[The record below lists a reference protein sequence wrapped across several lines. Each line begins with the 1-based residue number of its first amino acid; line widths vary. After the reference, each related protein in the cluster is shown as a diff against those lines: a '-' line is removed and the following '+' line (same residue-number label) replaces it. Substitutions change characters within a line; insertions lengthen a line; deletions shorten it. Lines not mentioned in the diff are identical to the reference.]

1 MARLA
6 ISVLFLALLVLETS
20 AQSGDTL
27 IDDADYESLYDVIRS
42 GIPPPGVWYEPEI
55 QHDANWTK
63 EICTRYRQG
72 VILFFNAFR

>member
-6 ISVLFLALLVLETS
+6 VSVLFLALLMLETS

-27 IDDADYESLYDVIRS
+27 IDDADYESLYDFT
-42 GIPPPGVWYEPEI
+42 GDGPGVWHEPEI

-72 VILFFNAFR
+72 VIMLFNAFR